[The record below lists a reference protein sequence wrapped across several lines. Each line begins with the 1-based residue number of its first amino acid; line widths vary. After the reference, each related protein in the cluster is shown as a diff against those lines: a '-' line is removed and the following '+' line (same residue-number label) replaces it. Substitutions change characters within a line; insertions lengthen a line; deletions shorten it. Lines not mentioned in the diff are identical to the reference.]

1 MESDANWRVS
11 QVKEYYEI
19 INVVYIHD
27 EKIYGTVENLGAFA
41 SMVKY
46 TRDGIEQEELLE
58 NSDFA
63 IIDEIV
69 FHHVEEDNG

>member
-1 MESDANWRVS
+1 V
-11 QVKEYYEI
+11 QEYYDI

-27 EKIYGTVENLGAFA
+27 EKAWGTVDQLGAFA

-46 TRDGIEQEELLE
+46 QKDGIDYEILLE
-58 NSDFA
+58 NDEFA
-63 IIDEIV
+63 IVDEIV